1 MRAGILIGKPA
12 TMRGSLQVLLSVVIA
27 SATILVPDRATAQS
41 SDSAA
46 HPTLKN
52 TSPGFL
58 ALETA
63 GALVI
68 LGGYSIALGD
78 PPETCKWCEPTGFD
92 KWVRNGLVASHPKT
106 AGYVSHG
113 LSLGVVP
120 IGALAGLYGSAA
132 SEGHASTTWQDAWI
146 MVNTFILTTGI
157 TDGTK
162 KVVARERPGFYYGRQ
177 SETEAADHP
186 SERNLSF
193 FSGDTSWAFSLAACG
208 STLAFLHGYRA
219 APWIAAGTGVA
230 ASAAGVLRIVGDM
243 HWATDV
249 MTGAVVGTGIG
260 IALPLL
266 LHGRT
271 NEGTTSSVVTPLIG
285 GLERGVMVS
294 GSF

>member
-1 MRAGILIGKPA
+1 MPNLRHAFWSIA
-12 TMRGSLQVLLSVVIA
+12 IA
-27 SATILVPDRATAQS
+27 SVTVASAGRAHAQTSDRAPS
-41 SDSAA
+41 
-46 HPTLKN
+46 LKN
-52 TSPGFL
+52 TTPGFL

-63 GALVI
+63 GSLVV
-68 LGGYSIALGD
+68 LAGYSIALGA
-78 PPETCKWCEPTGFD
+78 PPDTCKWCEPTGFD
-92 KWVRNGLVASHPKT
+92 TWVRSGLVSSHPKT
-106 AGYVSHG
+106 AGYVSHAV
-113 LSLGVVP
+113 SLGVVP

-132 SEGHASTTWQDAWI
+132 SEGHASSTWQDAWI

-177 SETEAADHP
+177 AETEAADHP
-186 SERNLSF
+186 DERNLSF

-208 STLAFLHGYRA
+208 STLAFLRGYRA
-219 APWIAAGTGVA
+219 APWIAVGTGAA

-249 MTGAVVGTGIG
+249 ITGAVVGTGIG
-260 IALPLL
+260 VAVPVL

-271 NEGTTSSVVTPLIG
+271 TDSPTSSVVAPLLG
-285 GLERGVMVS
+285 STGRGVMVS